1 MEMLGR
7 GLEGGFGGRW
17 CEEDGKVRFCVF
29 MELGGGGCCLGSMPD
44 MKIFHSWTS
53 AGLGF

>member
-1 MEMLGR
+1 MLGR

-44 MKIFHSWTS
+44 MKIFYSWTS